1 MTTGLNLRV
10 SIWRMTTTSSDDAVG
25 WAMVTGTVVHENV
38 EGRLS
43 QSRPSQIV
51 LEQGLEADTIWTCR
65 IRPASL
71 VIYERDEVEVTRP
84 PLHPHLNDR
93 FRIRGVRRTSMHPR
107 DGRGFIDL
115 TLSRIERSR
124 RVQ

>member
-1 MTTGLNLRV
+1 MTTGLNLKISV
-10 SIWRMTTTSSDDAVG
+10 WRMGTVGPDDAVG
-25 WAMVTGTVVHENV
+25 GAISTGTVVYESV

-43 QSRPSQIV
+43 QASPSQIM
-51 LEQGLEADTIWTCR
+51 LEQGLEVDTIWTCR
-65 IRPASL
+65 VRPPNLDIR
-71 VIYERDEVEVTRP
+71 ERDEIEITWP

-124 RVQ
+124 SIQ

>member
-1 MTTGLNLRV
+1 MTAGLNLRV
-10 SIWRMTTTSSDDAVG
+10 SIWRMTTTGADDVVG
-25 WAMVTGTVVHENV
+25 GAIVTGTVVHENV

-43 QSRPSQIV
+43 QARPSQIV
-51 LEQGLEADTIWTCR
+51 LEQGLEVDTIWTCR
-65 IRPASL
+65 IRPANL
-71 VIYERDEVEVTRP
+71 IIHERDEVEVTWP

-124 RVQ
+124 EIQ